1 MEPAILGLVLDSS
14 IIIEAERKH
23 QTVEEL
29 LDAIQQ
35 RFGEIEI
42 AMSAI
47 TVAEL
52 VHGIARGKK
61 QEIRDRR
68 RPALIH
74 RIHGYH
80 KDCTYFPFDRTD
92 CYRFNFRTPEVE
104 EFRVNR
110 CEAKSPLLGEGGVA
124 APSRKMA
131 RRLLVWRGRGGSFK
145 LPIESVRRL
154 DEPPRLRP
162 S

>member
-68 RPALIH
+68 RACSHLPHSWIPQGL
-74 RIHGYH
+74 
-80 KDCTYFPFDRTD
+80 
-92 CYRFNFRTPEVE
+92 
-104 EFRVNR
+104 
-110 CEAKSPLLGEGGVA
+110 PLLSVR
-124 APSRKMA
+124 SD
-131 RRLLVWRGRGGSFK
+131 RLLSLQ
-145 LPIESVRRL
+145 LPGAPVG
-154 DEPPRLRP
+154 
-162 S
+162 